1 MRRLSFPF
9 SGHLTFSRFLTAL
22 ICLAG
27 ITKSHAASNS
37 WNVDAT
43 GNWSTATNW
52 LGGVEI
58 PGSTTLT
65 NSTDIA
71 TFGFTLTAA
80 RTVTVDANRN
90 IGGITFSNTS
100 NFGYTLGSGTPSVGT
115 LLLSN
120 GGIIQTAAGNG
131 NHTDTISAPL
141 IIQGNGGSATFTAGA
156 TSATSLL
163 QINNLSGVSTTG
175 NTTTVTLNG
184 SNTGANLLQVVR
196 DGTAG
201 GRLALVKD
209 GTGLW
214 TIGLANN
221 LNTFTGGVT
230 VNQGTLR
237 LITSA
242 GGQSL
247 GSAGAVTLAN
257 ASGTTL
263 DLNNNGVTIG
273 SLSGGGTT
281 GGNITTGGAT
291 LALGLS
297 GASTSYAGV
306 ISGTGGLRK
315 FGAGTQSLANA
326 NTYTGGTRVS
336 GGTLNLDFSAA
347 TAPASNIIAST
358 SVLTLDGGRLTLTGR
373 ASTTNSQTFA
383 STTLGTSTASG
394 GSAASSIVLNADAA
408 ANPLLLNLGAITRN
422 AGTTL
427 DITLP
432 TGTQSATNGV
442 RTSTTNVS
450 NNVLTN
456 SSNVAYATIGGTT
469 WAGRTGSGTQNLVA
483 FTDAGGSYSTG
494 NANYTSTRNMD
505 VTDGDAPAADFTV
518 NTLRFN
524 GNHTLT
530 LQGTNNVVSTGG
542 VLVTPGSASTITGGT
557 LRSSATAD
565 ALQFINFGTQLTIN
579 SVIANNGADPTNVTL
594 AGPGTTILNGE
605 NTYTGGTYIT
615 GGTVR
620 LGHAQAL
627 GLSTVVSLADNANA
641 ILDLNGFDVTIG
653 SLAGGGAQ
661 GTNGQVTFGTSGGTV
676 ALGSRTLTVGN
687 TTNTVFG
694 GTITGTGGSLVKVG
708 SGELLLHGANTFTG
722 GVVIKEGTLSAAGV
736 TGNNAFGTG
745 TITLGDSA
753 GGSSNAT
760 LRVGTSAGVVSSYV
774 YNNPIVLA
782 SNTTGILNVS
792 TNSTNGAYELTGGV
806 TGNNNFS
813 INPASGGTLVFS
825 TNAINNS
832 GTLLVS
838 NAANFLS
845 ITISGGIGPNVT
857 DVNLVNNNTGNIG
870 ISTLGVNNRGAII
883 HTGTSTG
890 TATISS
896 VIGNTIT
903 GITQNSA
910 TSSLT
915 LRGANTFSAPIQIL
929 AGTLAG
935 NAVPSVTVFGINAP
949 ITIANE
955 STATLALGNE
965 LRVIGSIAGGGTT
978 GGNIA
983 TGGTSGGLIVGGNH
997 NSTTYAGII
1006 SGAGLSTGTI
1016 RKVGSGTLTLTGANS
1031 YTGATIVHGGTLE
1044 FDYVTTDPFI
1054 SSGAITLAGGTLSF
1068 KGRSDGSTTDTT
1080 GTLALTNVN
1089 RSGIKIEN
1097 SAVITTTFGTVGQIN
1112 PLLLDVSG
1120 SGTLRTPAALTTT
1133 GSGSNVALVGG
1144 IVQLGQRANFYV
1156 KDASGIGFA
1165 TQDGSN
1171 NIVRYTG
1178 ATSLNGNTGGATTN
1192 TTNYKLTADLTRTAA
1207 LNFQTLE
1214 LDTSSAAVTL
1224 SMGTQALTPN
1234 GNGRSI
1240 LVTGNNDATITSTT
1254 GVVTSGTSYNIANY
1268 GTGTTIMDIGVSSV
1282 AIVKNGPGLV
1292 VYSRSNNPAD
1302 VYVTEGTL
1310 RFNQAM
1316 TYNTSVLRILGGG
1329 IFEIGADLETGN
1341 AGDLTRAVGA
1351 SANNVSILGDGG
1363 FSAHGA
1369 DRVVALGGVASPA
1382 ALTWGAS
1389 NFLTDSA
1396 GTADYD
1402 AIFKLGSATSTHTLE
1417 FANAINL
1424 GNRQRFIDVANGT
1437 SSANVDGRLTGVI
1450 SGTGGLTKI
1459 GAGALALTG
1468 LNTYSG
1474 TTNVT
1479 NGALQV
1485 GSAGVGRTG
1494 TGAVTAQTGST
1505 ILGTGVVQGSSFTAT
1520 SGATVHAGDGTDQS
1534 NYGTLTFM
1542 PASGSGSF
1550 DFQSGSSV
1558 VLGLNPGGI
1567 GDLLTF
1573 DGLLG
1578 GTLLFNGNLS
1588 ITAPGYN
1595 PVSVDIF
1602 NLLDWANLSTTTFH
1616 SRFSSASYS
1625 GFLFGNGDDNLGF
1638 DLPDISSSGY
1648 AWDISQFTA
1657 NGTISTVFIIPEPS
1671 RALLLMLGLAG
1682 LVARRRRK

>member
-1 MRRLSFPF
+1 MKKIPFQHSLPKGVFTLLCAVACIAGALS
-9 SGHLTFSRFLTAL
+9 
-22 ICLAG
+22 
-27 ITKSHAASNS
+27 SHAADSS
-37 WNVDAT
+37 WNVDAA
-43 GNWSTATNW
+43 GNWSTAGSWTA
-52 LGGVEI
+52 GV
-58 PGSTTLT
+58 PGSTSILD
-65 NSTDIA
+65 STDIA
-71 TFGFTLTAA
+71 TFSNTLTAA

-90 IGGITFSNTS
+90 IGGITFGNTS
-100 NFGYTLGSGTPSVGT
+100 NFGFTLSSGNLLLTNGGVIQNLSGT
-115 LLLSN
+115 
-120 GGIIQTAAGNG
+120 G
-131 NHTDTISAPL
+131 NHTNTISSP
-141 IIQGNGGSATFTAGA
+141 ITIQGNGGSATFTANAISG
-156 TSATSLL
+156 TSLMS
-163 QINNLSGVSTTG
+163 IANVSGVSTAG
-175 NTTTVTLNG
+175 NTTTLNLNG
-184 SNTGANLLQVVR
+184 SNTATGNEVRFLTNGTSGGKLAIVKSGA
-196 DGTAG
+196 GTWS
-201 GRLALVKD
+201 L
-209 GTGLW
+209 
-214 TIGLANN
+214 GLANT
-221 LNTFTGGVT
+221 LNTFTGGIT
-230 VNQGTLR
+230 INAGTLR
-237 LITSA
+237 ATTAA
-242 GGQSL
+242 GGQAL
-247 GSAGAVTLAN
+247 GSANAITLAN
-257 ASGTTL
+257 TAGAIL
-263 DLNNNGVTIG
+263 DLSVANTNQTIG
-273 SLSGGGTT
+273 SLAGGGTT
-281 GGNITTGGAT
+281 GGNVT
-291 LALGLS
+291 LANSIVLTLGLDNTN
-297 GASTSYAGV
+297 TSFAGV
-306 ISGTGGLRK
+306 ISGGTGGITK
-315 FGAGTQSLANA
+315 TGMGTQTLTGT
-326 NTYTGGTRVS
+326 NTYTGNTRINL
-336 GGTLNLDFSAA
+336 GTLALDFSAA
-347 TAPASNIIAST
+347 TAPATNIISSSSA
-358 SVLTLDGGRLTLTGR
+358 LNLAGGTLSLIGK

-383 STTLGTSTASG
+383 STTLTAG
-394 GSAASSIVLNADAA
+394 NASAISLAA
-408 ANPLLLNLGAITRN
+408 NVTANPLLLNLGAITRN

-450 NNVLTN
+450 NHVFTN
-456 SSNVAYATIGGTT
+456 GSNVAYATIGGTT
-469 WAGRTGSGTQNLVA
+469 WAGRAGAGTQNLVA

-494 NANYTSTRNMD
+494 NANYTATRNMD

-542 VLVTPGSASTITGGT
+542 VLVTPGSTSTITGGT

-565 ALQFINFGTQLTIN
+565 ALQLINFGTQLTVDSI
-579 SVIANNGADPTNVTL
+579 IANNGTDPTVLTL
-594 AGPGTTILNGE
+594 AGPGSTTLNGA
-605 NTYTGGTYIT
+605 NTYTGATHIT
-615 GGTVR
+615 GGTVKV
-620 LGHAQAL
+620 GHAQAL
-627 GLSTVVSLADNANA
+627 GTSAAVSLADNSNA
-641 ILDLNGFDVTIG
+641 ILDLNGFDLTIG
-653 SLAGGGAQ
+653 SLAGGGGQ
-661 GTNGQVTFGTSGGTV
+661 GTAGQATFGTSGGTV

-687 TTNTVFG
+687 STNTVFG

-722 GVVIKEGTLSAAGV
+722 GVVIRAGTLSAAGV
-736 TGNNAFGTG
+736 TGNNAFGSG

-753 GGSSNAT
+753 GGSANAT
-760 LRVGTSAGVVSSYV
+760 LRVGTTLGVGGLYV

-782 SNTTGILNVS
+782 SNTTGILNVT
-792 TNSTNGAYELTGGV
+792 TNSANGTYELTGGV

-813 INPASGGTLVFS
+813 INPTNGGGLTFS

-838 NAANFLS
+838 NATNFLG
-845 ITISGGIGPNVT
+845 ITISGGIGSNVT
-857 DVNLVNNNTGNIG
+857 DVSLVNNNTGSIT
-870 ISTLGVNNRGAII
+870 ISTLGVNNRGAIT

-890 TATISS
+890 TATISA
-896 VIGNTIT
+896 VIGNSIT

-910 TSSLT
+910 TSAMT
-915 LRGANTFSAPIQIL
+915 LSGANTFSVPIQIL
-929 AGTLAG
+929 AGTLAASG
-935 NAVPSVTVFGINAP
+935 TSSVSSLGINAP

-955 STATLALGNE
+955 STATLALGNQI
-965 LRVIGSIAGGGTT
+965 RVIGSIAGGGTT
-978 GGNIA
+978 GGNIT

-997 NSTTYAGII
+997 TSTTYAGII
-1006 SGAGLSTGTI
+1006 SGAGAGPGTL
-1016 RKVGSGTLTLTGANS
+1016 RKVGTGTLTLTGANS
-1031 YTGATIVHGGTLE
+1031 YTGATIASGGTLE
-1044 FDYVTTDPFI
+1044 FDYVTADPFI

-1068 KGRSDGSTTDTT
+1068 KGKSDGSTTDST
-1080 GTLALTNVN
+1080 GTVTISTNSRN
-1089 RSGIKIEN
+1089 GITVQN
-1097 SAVITTTFGTVGQIN
+1097 NAVITTTFGTVGAIN
-1112 PLLLDVSG
+1112 PLMLDVSG
-1120 SGTLRTPAALTTT
+1120 SGTLRTAAALTTT
-1133 GSGSNVALVGG
+1133 GSSSNVALVGG

-1171 NIVRYTG
+1171 NIVRYTS
-1178 ATSLNGNTGGATTN
+1178 ATTLDAGTATTN
-1192 TTNYKLTADLTRTAA
+1192 TTNYRLSADLTRTAA

-1214 LDTSSAAVTL
+1214 LNTSSAAVTL

-1268 GTGTTIMDIGVSSV
+1268 GTGTTTIDMSNSGV

-1292 VYSRSNNPAD
+1292 VYSKSNNPAD

-1316 TYNTSVLRILGGG
+1316 TYNTNVLRIYGGG

-1341 AGDLTRAVGA
+1341 AGDLTRAVGT

-1389 NFLTDSA
+1389 NFLTDSS

-1424 GNRQRFIDVANGT
+1424 GNRQRFIEVANGT
-1437 SSANVDGRLTGVI
+1437 SSTNVDGRLTGVM
-1450 SGTGGLTKI
+1450 SGTGGLTKT
-1459 GAGALALTG
+1459 GAGTLALTG

-1479 NGALQV
+1479 SGALQV

-1494 TGAVTAQTGST
+1494 TGAVTALTGST
-1505 ILGTGVVQGSSFTAT
+1505 ILGSGVVQGSSFTAT
-1520 SGATVHAGDGTDQS
+1520 SGSTVHAGDGTAQS
-1534 NYGTLTFM
+1534 NYGTLTFT
-1542 PASGSGSF
+1542 PVSGSGSF

-1558 VLGLNPGGI
+1558 VLGLNPGGT
-1567 GDLLTF
+1567 GDLLSF
-1573 DGLLG
+1573 DGLSN

-1588 ITAPGYN
+1588 VTAPGYN
-1595 PVSVDIF
+1595 PVGVDTF

-1625 GFLFGNGDDNLGF
+1625 GFLLGNGDDILGF

-1648 AWDISQFTA
+1648 GWDISQFIT
-1657 NGTISTVFIIPEPS
+1657 NGTISTVFVIPEPS

-1682 LVARRRRK
+1682 LVTRRRRK

>member
-1 MRRLSFPF
+1 MPAR
-9 SGHLTFSRFLTAL
+9 SGR
-22 ICLAG
+22 
-27 ITKSHAASNS
+27 
-37 WNVDAT
+37 
-43 GNWSTATNW
+43 
-52 LGGVEI
+52 
-58 PGSTTLT
+58 
-65 NSTDIA
+65 
-71 TFGFTLTAA
+71 
-80 RTVTVDANRN
+80 
-90 IGGITFSNTS
+90 
-100 NFGYTLGSGTPSVGT
+100 
-115 LLLSN
+115 
-120 GGIIQTAAGNG
+120 
-131 NHTDTISAPL
+131 
-141 IIQGNGGSATFTAGA
+141 
-156 TSATSLL
+156 
-163 QINNLSGVSTTG
+163 
-175 NTTTVTLNG
+175 
-184 SNTGANLLQVVR
+184 
-196 DGTAG
+196 
-201 GRLALVKD
+201 ALV
-209 GTGLW
+209 
-214 TIGLANN
+214 
-221 LNTFTGGVT
+221 
-230 VNQGTLR
+230 R
-237 LITSA
+237 
-242 GGQSL
+242 GGQAL
-247 GSAGAVTLAN
+247 GSANAITLAN
-257 ASGTTL
+257 TAGTIL
-263 DLNNNGVTIG
+263 DLSVANTSQTIG
-273 SLSGGGTT
+273 SLAGGGTT
-281 GGNITTGGAT
+281 GGNVT
-291 LALGLS
+291 LANSLILTLGLDNTN
-297 GASTSYAGV
+297 TSFAGV
-306 ISGTGGLRK
+306 ISGGTGGITK
-315 FGAGTQSLANA
+315 TGMGTQTLTGT
-326 NTYTGGTRVS
+326 NTYTGNTRINL
-336 GGTLNLDFSAA
+336 GTLALDFSAA
-347 TAPASNIIAST
+347 TAPATNIISSSSA
-358 SVLTLDGGRLTLTGR
+358 LNLAGGTLSLIGK

-383 STTLGTSTASG
+383 STTLTAG
-394 GSAASSIVLNADAA
+394 NASAISLAA
-408 ANPLLLNLGAITRN
+408 NVTANPLLLNLGAITRN

-450 NNVLTN
+450 NHVFTN
-456 SSNVAYATIGGTT
+456 GSNVAYATIGGTT
-469 WAGRTGSGTQNLVA
+469 WAGRAGAGTQNLVA

-494 NANYTSTRNMD
+494 NANYTATRNMD

-542 VLVTPGSASTITGGT
+542 VLVTPGSTSTITGGT

-565 ALQFINFGTQLTIN
+565 ALQLINFGTQLTVDSI
-579 SVIANNGADPTNVTL
+579 IANNGTDPTVLTL
-594 AGPGTTILNGE
+594 AGPGSTTLNGA
-605 NTYTGGTYIT
+605 NTYTGATHIT
-615 GGTVR
+615 GGTVKV
-620 LGHAQAL
+620 GHAQAL
-627 GLSTVVSLADNANA
+627 GTSAAVSLADNSNA
-641 ILDLNGFDVTIG
+641 ILDLNGFDLTIG
-653 SLAGGGAQ
+653 SLAGGGGQ
-661 GTNGQVTFGTSGGTV
+661 GTAGQATFGTSGGTV

-687 TTNTVFG
+687 STNTVFG

-722 GVVIKEGTLSAAGV
+722 GVVIRAGTLSAAGV
-736 TGNNAFGTG
+736 TGNNAFGSG

-753 GGSSNAT
+753 GGSANAT
-760 LRVGTSAGVVSSYV
+760 LRVGTTLGVGGLYV

-782 SNTTGILNVS
+782 SNTTGILNVT
-792 TNSTNGAYELTGGV
+792 TNSANGTYELTGGV

-813 INPASGGTLVFS
+813 INPTNGGGLTFS

-838 NAANFLS
+838 NATNFLG
-845 ITISGGIGPNVT
+845 ITISGGIGSNVT
-857 DVNLVNNNTGNIG
+857 DVSLVNNNTGSIT
-870 ISTLGVNNRGAII
+870 ISTLGVNNRGAIT

-890 TATISS
+890 TATISA
-896 VIGNTIT
+896 VIGNSIT

-910 TSSLT
+910 TSAMT
-915 LRGANTFSAPIQIL
+915 LSGANTFSVPIQIL
-929 AGTLAG
+929 AGTLAASG
-935 NAVPSVTVFGINAP
+935 TSSVSSLGINAP

-955 STATLALGNE
+955 STATLALGNQI
-965 LRVIGSIAGGGTT
+965 RVIGSIAGGGTT
-978 GGNIA
+978 GGNIT

-997 NSTTYAGII
+997 TSTTYAGII
-1006 SGAGLSTGTI
+1006 SGAGAGPGTL
-1016 RKVGSGTLTLTGANS
+1016 RKVGTGTLTLTGANS
-1031 YTGATIVHGGTLE
+1031 YTGATIASGGTLE
-1044 FDYVTTDPFI
+1044 FDYVTADPFI

-1068 KGRSDGSTTDTT
+1068 KGKSDGSTTDST
-1080 GTLALTNVN
+1080 GTVTISTNSRN
-1089 RSGIKIEN
+1089 GITVQN
-1097 SAVITTTFGTVGQIN
+1097 NAVITTTFGTVGAIN
-1112 PLLLDVSG
+1112 PLMLDVSG
-1120 SGTLRTPAALTTT
+1120 SGTLRTAAALTTT
-1133 GSGSNVALVGG
+1133 GSSSNVALVGG

-1171 NIVRYTG
+1171 NIVRYTS
-1178 ATSLNGNTGGATTN
+1178 ATTLDAGTATTN
-1192 TTNYKLTADLTRTAA
+1192 TTNYRLSADLTRTAA

-1214 LDTSSAAVTL
+1214 LNTSSAAVTL

-1268 GTGTTIMDIGVSSV
+1268 GTGTTTIDMSNSGV

-1292 VYSRSNNPAD
+1292 VYSKSNNPAD

-1316 TYNTSVLRILGGG
+1316 TYNTNVLRIYGGG

-1341 AGDLTRAVGA
+1341 AGDLTRAVGT

-1389 NFLTDSA
+1389 NFLTDSS

-1424 GNRQRFIDVANGT
+1424 GNRQRFIEVANGT
-1437 SSANVDGRLTGVI
+1437 SSTNVDGRLTGVM
-1450 SGTGGLTKI
+1450 SGTGGLTKT
-1459 GAGALALTG
+1459 GAGTLALTG

-1479 NGALQV
+1479 SGALQV

-1494 TGAVTAQTGST
+1494 TGAVTALTGST
-1505 ILGTGVVQGSSFTAT
+1505 ILGSGVVQGSSFTAT
-1520 SGATVHAGDGTDQS
+1520 SGSTVHAGDGTAQS
-1534 NYGTLTFM
+1534 NYGTLTFT
-1542 PASGSGSF
+1542 PVSGSGSF

-1558 VLGLNPGGI
+1558 VLGLNPGGT
-1567 GDLLTF
+1567 GDLLSF
-1573 DGLLG
+1573 DGLSN

-1588 ITAPGYN
+1588 VTAPGYN
-1595 PVSVDIF
+1595 PVGVDTF

-1625 GFLFGNGDDNLGF
+1625 GFLLGNGDDILGF

-1648 AWDISQFTA
+1648 GWDISQFIT
-1657 NGTISTVFIIPEPS
+1657 NGTISTVFVIPEPS

-1682 LVARRRRK
+1682 LVTRRRRK

>member
-1 MRRLSFPF
+1 MKKIPF
-9 SGHLTFSRFLTAL
+9 QRSLPKGVFTLLCAVACIAGALT
-22 ICLAG
+22 
-27 ITKSHAASNS
+27 SHAADSS
-37 WNVDAT
+37 WNVDAA
-43 GNWSTATNW
+43 GNWSTAGSWTA
-52 LGGVEI
+52 GV
-58 PGSTTLT
+58 PGSTSILT
-65 NSTDIA
+65 SADIA
-71 TFGFTLTAA
+71 TFSNTLTAA

-90 IGGITFSNTS
+90 IGGITFGNTS
-100 NFGYTLGSGTPSVGT
+100 NFGFTLSSGNLLLTNGGVIQNLSGT
-115 LLLSN
+115 
-120 GGIIQTAAGNG
+120 G
-131 NHTDTISAPL
+131 NHTNTISSP
-141 IIQGNGGSATFTAGA
+141 ITIQGNGGSATFTANA
-156 TSATSLL
+156 TSGTSLL
-163 QINNLSGVSTTG
+163 SIANVSGVSTTG

-184 SNTGANLLQVVR
+184 SNTGANSLQVVR

-230 VNQGTLR
+230 LNQGTLR

-247 GSAGAVTLAN
+247 GSAGAVTMAN
-257 ASGTTL
+257 VSGTTL
-263 DLNNNGVTIG
+263 DLNNNSVTIG

-281 GGNITTGGAT
+281 GGNITTGGTSGT

-315 FGAGTQSLANA
+315 LGAGTQSLANA
-326 NTYTGGTRVS
+326 NTYSGGTRVS

-347 TAPASNIIAST
+347 TAPASNITAST
-358 SVLTLDGGRLTLTGR
+358 SVLTLDGGRLTLTGK
-373 ASTTNSQTFA
+373 ANTTNSQTFA

-394 GSAASSIVLNADAA
+394 GSAASSIVLNADAT

-432 TGTQSATNGV
+432 TGTQSTTNGV

-450 NNVLTN
+450 NNVFTTSTN
-456 SSNVAYATIGGTT
+456 IAYATIGGTT
-469 WAGRTGSGTQNLVA
+469 WAGRTGAGTQNLVA

-494 NANYTSTRNMD
+494 NANYTSTRNVD
-505 VTDGDAPAADFTV
+505 VTNGDTPSADFTV

-524 GNHTLT
+524 GGTKVLT
-530 LQGTNNVVSTGG
+530 LADSVNGNVVSTGG
-542 VLVTPGSASTITGGT
+542 ILVTSGTTATITGGT

-565 ALQFINFGTQLTIN
+565 ALQLINFGTQLTVDSI
-579 SVIANNGADPTNVTL
+579 IANNGTDPTVLTL
-594 AGPGTTILNGE
+594 AGPGSTTLNGA
-605 NTYTGGTYIT
+605 NTYTGGTHIT
-615 GGTVR
+615 GGTVKV
-620 LGHAQAL
+620 GHAQAL
-627 GLSTVVSLADNANA
+627 GTSAAVSLADNSNA
-641 ILDLNGFDVTIG
+641 ILDLNGFDLTIG
-653 SLAGGGAQ
+653 SLAGGGGQ
-661 GTNGQVTFGTSGGTV
+661 GTLGQVTFGTSGGTV

-687 TTNTVFG
+687 TSDTVFG
-694 GTITGTGGSLVKVG
+694 GTITGTGGSLIKVG
-708 SGELLLHGANTFTG
+708 SGQLLLHGANTFTG
-722 GVVIKEGTLSAAGV
+722 GVVIRAGTLSAAGV
-736 TGNNAFGTG
+736 TGNNAFGSG

-753 GGSSNAT
+753 GGSANAT
-760 LRVGTSAGVVSSYV
+760 LRVGTTLGVSGLYV

-782 SNTTGILNVS
+782 ANTTGILNVT
-792 TNSTNGAYELTGGV
+792 TNSANGTYELTGGV

-813 INPASGGTLVFS
+813 INPSNGGGLIFS

-838 NAANFLS
+838 NATNFLG
-845 ITISGGIGPNVT
+845 ITISGGIGSNVT
-857 DVNLVNNNTGNIG
+857 DVSLVNNNTGSIT
-870 ISTLGVNNRGAII
+870 ISTLGVNNRGAIT

-890 TATISS
+890 TATISA
-896 VIGNTIT
+896 VIGNSIT

-910 TSSLT
+910 TSAMT
-915 LRGANTFSAPIQIL
+915 LSGANTFSAPIQIL
-929 AGTLAG
+929 AGTLTAG
-935 NAVPSVTVFGINAP
+935 GGATVTSLGINAP

-955 STATLALGNE
+955 STATLALGNQI
-965 LRVIGSIAGGGTT
+965 RVIGSIAGGGTT

-997 NSTTYAGII
+997 TSTTYAGII
-1006 SGAGLSTGTI
+1006 SGAGASTGTI

-1031 YTGATIVHGGTLE
+1031 YTGATIASGGTLE
-1044 FDYVTTDPFI
+1044 FDYVTADPFI

-1068 KGRSDGSTTDTT
+1068 KGKSDGSTTDTT
-1080 GTLALTNVN
+1080 GTINISAPSRN
-1089 RSGIKIEN
+1089 GITVQN
-1097 SAVITTTFGTVGQIN
+1097 NATITTSFGTVTNVN

-1120 SGTLRTPAALTTT
+1120 SGTLKTSAALTTT
-1133 GSGSNVALVGG
+1133 GSISNVALVGG
-1144 IVQLGQRANFYV
+1144 IVQLGTRANFYV

-1171 NIVRYTG
+1171 NIVRYTS
-1178 ATSLNGNTGGATTN
+1178 ATTLDAGTATTN
-1192 TTNYKLTADLTRTAA
+1192 TTNYRLSADLTRTAA

-1214 LDTSSAAVTL
+1214 LNTSSAAVTL
-1224 SMGTQALTPN
+1224 SMGTRALTPN

-1268 GTGTTIMDIGVSSV
+1268 GTGTTTIDMSNSGV
-1282 AIVKNGPGLV
+1282 AIVKSGPGLV
-1292 VYSRSNNPAD
+1292 VYSKSNNPAD

-1316 TYNTSVLRILGGG
+1316 TYNTNALRIYGGG

-1341 AGDLTRAVGA
+1341 AGDLTRAVGT

-1369 DRVVALGGVASPA
+1369 DRVVALGGVASPT

-1389 NFLTDSA
+1389 NFLTYSS

-1417 FANAINL
+1417 FANAIDL

-1437 SSANVDGRLTGVI
+1437 SSTNVDGRLTGVM
-1450 SGTGGLTKI
+1450 SGTGGLTKT
-1459 GAGALALTG
+1459 GAGTLALTG

-1479 NGALQV
+1479 SGALQV

-1494 TGAVTAQTGST
+1494 TGAVAAQTGST
-1505 ILGTGVVQGSSFTAT
+1505 ILGSGVVQGSSFTAT
-1520 SGATVHAGDGTDQS
+1520 SGSTVHAGDGTAQS
-1534 NYGTLTFM
+1534 NYGTLTFT
-1542 PASGSGSF
+1542 PASGSGRF

-1558 VLGLNPGGI
+1558 VLGLNPGGT
-1567 GDLLTF
+1567 GDLLSF
-1573 DGLLG
+1573 DGLSN

-1588 ITAPGYN
+1588 VTAPGYN
-1595 PVSVDIF
+1595 PVGVDTF

-1625 GFLFGNGDDNLGF
+1625 GFLLGNGDDNLGF

-1648 AWDISQFTA
+1648 GWDISQFTV

-1671 RALLLMLGLAG
+1671 RALLLMLGLLG
-1682 LVARRRRK
+1682 IVTRRRRK